1 MYFLGKF
8 SNLFCPW
15 RIFSSIYILYQ
26 VNIWG
31 SSDLNYLVDAMRSF
45 IPNAAVVHAHSF
57 GEKLKEETKVTSS
70 EFDKFR
76 DPITLIDDEVVRIS
90 AITLN
95 PSYSNGMTCMGIQYL
110 VSLVKWYLYVWISQY
125 PGSKLKPGDISVIYA
140 CELPEIK
147 GKFDPVKAS
156 ALGLRPGPKYR
167 ELQLGNSV
175 MSDQLNFMVD
185 NFRICYKL

>member
-1 MYFLGKF
+1 MYFLGNF

-15 RIFSSIYILYQ
+15 RIFSSIYFLYQ

-57 GEKLKEETKVTSS
+57 GEKIKDETKLKSS

-76 DPITLIDDEVVRIS
+76 DPITIIDDEVVRIS

-95 PSYSNGMTCMGIQYL
+95 PSNSNGMTCLGIQYL
-110 VSLVKWYLYVWISQY
+110 VSLV
-125 PGSKLKPGDISVIYA
+125 
-140 CELPEIK
+140 
-147 GKFDPVKAS
+147 
-156 ALGLRPGPKYR
+156 
-167 ELQLGNSV
+167 
-175 MSDQLNFMVD
+175 
-185 NFRICYKL
+185 